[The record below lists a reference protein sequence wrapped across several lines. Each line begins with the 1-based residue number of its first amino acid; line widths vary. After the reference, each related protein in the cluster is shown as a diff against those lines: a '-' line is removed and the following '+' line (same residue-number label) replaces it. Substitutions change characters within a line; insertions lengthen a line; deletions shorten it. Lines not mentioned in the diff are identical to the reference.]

1 MIIVFFLI
9 FFCLFLLS
17 VVIYSELL
25 NGRDNEFIK
34 TGIIIVLMVFIFVV
48 MRFTEL

>member
-34 TGIIIVLMVFIFVV
+34 MGIIIVLMVFIFAVIEFV
-48 MRFTEL
+48 GL